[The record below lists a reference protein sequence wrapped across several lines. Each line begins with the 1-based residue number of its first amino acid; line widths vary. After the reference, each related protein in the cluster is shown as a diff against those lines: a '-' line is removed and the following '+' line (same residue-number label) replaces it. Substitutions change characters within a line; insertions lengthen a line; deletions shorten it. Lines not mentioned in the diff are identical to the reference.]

1 MTTSSTQHPRLEKIK
16 SQSWLEISMTVG
28 PETAEAF
35 AEVLGRFSPTGVAI
49 EQVVPVFDANF
60 PVDANAPAPSQT
72 GQLQLRSFLEVDD
85 NLEQTL
91 RLLERELWPLEI
103 IARES
108 GLAAPTPQY
117 RPIADVDWMAHWR
130 NRYRP
135 LRVGSRLVIIPAWLQ
150 PDLAPNDLPV
160 LIDPGQAFGTGAH
173 PSTQLCLAAM
183 EKYLRPGE
191 SVLDL
196 GCGSGILA
204 IAALKLGASRAAGFD
219 CDPDAIRATRKNAC
233 ANDVAN
239 RLLLAHGSL
248 AAIRLRADH
257 SLVVVNIVS
266 RTIIRFLKDGLT
278 QTIEPGGIMIMAGI
292 LSEQEPEVRAAV
304 QATGMTLLAIE
315 TAADENSTASKWVA
329 LIASA

>member
-1 MTTSSTQHPRLEKIK
+1 
-16 SQSWLEISMTVG
+16 MTVV

-35 AEVLGRFSPTGVAI
+35 AEALGRFNPTGVAI
-49 EQVVPVFDANF
+49 EQVTPVFDANF
-60 PVDANAPAPSQT
+60 PAAANAPAPSQT
-72 GQLQLRSFLEVDD
+72 EQLQLRSFLEVDG

-91 RLLERELWPLEI
+91 RQLERELWPLEI

-108 GLAAPTPQY
+108 GLPVPTPQY
-117 RPIADVDWMAHWR
+117 RPIADTDWMAHWK

-191 SVLDL
+191 SVLDM

-219 CDPDAIRATRKNAC
+219 CDPDAIRAARTNAC
-233 ANDVAN
+233 AND
-239 RLLLAHGSL
+239 LAHRLMLAQGSL

-257 SLVVVNIVS
+257 SLVVVNIIS

-278 QTIEPGGIMIMAGI
+278 QTIEPGGIMILAGI

-315 TAADENSTASKWVA
+315 TAPDEDSTASKWVA
-329 LIASA
+329 LIASAH